1 MDTYILDDLDSFDPD
16 SIYGDTGLDDIND
29 DVDDI
34 NDDVDDINDDV
45 DENVY
50 IDEASII
57 SEEELSDLVKDEN
70 VSSFSFNDD
79 INHSLT
85 NSEEHHHD
93 HSQISFKG
101 LGRCRVCSCGG
112 WAGYG
117 DTCNNCGH
125 FFNKHI

>member
-1 MDTYILDDLDSFDPD
+1 MDTYILDDLDGFDLD
-16 SIYGDTGLDDIND
+16 SIYGDTDIDDNGTNDDLDDINE
-29 DVDDI
+29 
-34 NDDVDDINDDV
+34 DV

-79 INHSLT
+79 TNHSLT

>member
-1 MDTYILDDLDSFDPD
+1 MDTYILDDLDGFDPD
-16 SIYGDTGLDDIND
+16 SIYGDTDIDD
-29 DVDDI
+29 
-34 NDDVDDINDDV
+34 
-45 DENVY
+45 NVY
-50 IDEASII
+50 IDETSII

-79 INHSLT
+79 TNHSLT

>member
-1 MDTYILDDLDSFDPD
+1 MDTYILDDLDGFDPD
-16 SIYGDTGLDDIND
+16 SIYGDTDIDDNGTNDDLDDIND
-29 DVDDI
+29 DI
-34 NDDVDDINDDV
+34 

-50 IDEASII
+50 IDETSII

-79 INHSLT
+79 TNHSLT

>member
-1 MDTYILDDLDSFDPD
+1 MDTYILDDLDGFDPD
-16 SIYGDTGLDDIND
+16 SIYDDTDIDDNGTNDDLDDINE
-29 DVDDI
+29 DI
-34 NDDVDDINDDV
+34 

-57 SEEELSDLVKDEN
+57 SEEELSDLVKDET

-79 INHSLT
+79 TNHSLT
-85 NSEEHHHD
+85 NSEEPHHD